1 MGSPGASVG
10 SPGASVGSPSVSVG
24 SPGASGRSSG
34 ASIGSPSAS
43 VGSPNV
49 SVGSPSVS
57 IGSGGGTRGVGDLEG
72 ILRESMGDYDRE
84 IGRERGV
91 MASSGQGSAAGPGS
105 AGGMIGQPSGSG
117 GPMVTIPNAGAGGG
131 IGGGGQ
137 GAAGGSASAGS
148 GSGAGGGGGGAPR
161 EGGASAGPPETK
173 VEIPEDV
180 ADAVSSE
187 DQVARQIREAAEQE
201 EDERIR
207 EALWDEYRRH
217 MGLKKK

>member
-1 MGSPGASVG
+1 
-10 SPGASVGSPSVSVG
+10 
-24 SPGASGRSSG
+24 
-34 ASIGSPSAS
+34 
-43 VGSPNV
+43 
-49 SVGSPSVS
+49 
-57 IGSGGGTRGVGDLEG
+57 
-72 ILRESMGDYDRE
+72 
-84 IGRERGV
+84 
-91 MASSGQGSAAGPGS
+91 
-105 AGGMIGQPSGSG
+105 MIGQPSGSG

-137 GAAGGSASAGS
+137 GSAGPGQGAAGGSASAGS
-148 GSGAGGGGGGAPR
+148 GSGGGGGGAPR